1 MELLIPAIATV
12 MIVLVA
18 FGAPSLAFIAV
29 KYFKLKERE
38 LALDS
43 ESRHKSEHRQDAVE
57 QRVQRLEEV
66 LAELDR
72 DVRERLGIERPAA
85 ATKPPRSEL
94 FEGSAAPDEG
104 GSTDVVRPLPLRD
117 KSR

>member
-1 MELLIPAIATV
+1 MELLIPAVATV
-12 MIVLVA
+12 MIALVA

-29 KYFKLKERE
+29 KFFKLKERE
-38 LALDS
+38 LTLVS
-43 ESRHKSEHRQDAVE
+43 ESRQKSEHRQDAVE

-85 ATKPPRSEL
+85 ATTPSRTEL
-94 FEGSAAPDEG
+94 FEGPPAAAESA
-104 GSTDVVRPLPLRD
+104 SDVVRPLRD

>member
-1 MELLIPAIATV
+1 MPALVVRRIAMELLIPAIATV

-18 FGAPSLAFIAV
+18 FGAPSLALIAV

-43 ESRHKSEHRQDAVE
+43 ESRHKSEHRQDAIE

-85 ATKPPRSEL
+85 AAKPSRSEL
-94 FEGSAAPDEG
+94 FEGSATGGEG
-104 GSTDVVRPLPLRD
+104 ATD
-117 KSR
+117 